1 MASTTWTN
9 GGNNGYWFGGNDWN
23 GGVPVDSS
31 TALQTVIVSGTVTAG
46 PTISPTEAG
55 VNTADV
61 IIVKQPYLAGY
72 PGTYQDYQLDGQS
85 IDLTQ
90 AATLTLQGVA
100 LGRPGGTGGLAA
112 GGTAISGVAA
122 PSATPAFDTNMSI
135 TATGLDTAMFNDVNH
150 NFGFLGASGA
160 GNTLNVVIAVGGN
173 VQNAHALFNY
183 GEIDA
188 AAGGEVGI
196 NLTSP
201 TTAGDTV
208 GFYNEGWVLANGGTF
223 IATSVADKPVTA
235 NAGTTPDGYIEI
247 SNAGEAVLG
256 TVAAKEEVLFN
267 GGINNTLALSS
278 PGSFAGSVAGFG
290 AGQTIDVQGFSGAAN
305 IGTTVVNGVTEL
317 VTTNG
322 TTKDIITLAGSIAPF
337 FDAST
342 ITQNG
347 TTTEVLTAD
356 AKTYTFTGGGT
367 STSWFTG
374 TNWTGGVS
382 PGTLI
387 NTGET
392 VTIPTGT
399 ASIGGTAVTDNGTI
413 AVTGSTTAL
422 TDTTSMAGNGT
433 IFIDNGAHVTLA
445 NPTGNDSSLTV
456 DFGTHGTTL
465 APNVFDVN
473 GNTLGFGGT
482 INGFGTNDQIVL
494 GSSTEPTPTSANDI
508 SLNYNS
514 TTNELTVSSTVAGSV
529 STETLHL
536 TGTFDTNPGNTLAD
550 TIGSGGITITMP
562 GQTNN
567 FTFSGGGTSTSWF
580 TGTNWTGGV
589 SPGTLI
595 NTGET
600 VTIPTGTAS
609 IGGTAVTDNGT
620 IAVTGS
626 TTALT
631 DTTSMAGNGTIFIDN
646 GAQVTLANPTG
657 NDSSLTVDFGTHG
670 TTLAPNVLN
679 VNGNTLGFGG
689 TIAGFGP
696 NDQIV
701 LGNSTEP
708 TPPSTADVSLSFNAA
723 TGELTVMDTVGGSIS
738 TETLHLTGTFDTT
751 PQNTLYNTVGPNGI
765 TIQVPCFVEGTR
777 ILTSH
782 GEVAVEALAV
792 GDQVITARNGTA
804 ARRAIRWIGH
814 RSIALDRHADRTL
827 VEPVRIRA
835 GAFGDNK
842 PARELAVSPDHAIY
856 VDGVLIEAKYLVNG
870 VSVRRDTKARHV
882 TYFHIELD
890 SHDVL
895 IAEGLTAESY
905 ISDGN
910 RSMFANGGALVAL
923 HPNFAAPA
931 GVERCAPLV
940 HRGAALDAVR
950 AALRDRVIANGF
962 ATTDAPEAAL
972 MVDGVVIAPMVSEMA
987 SEAGLLRFAL
997 PDGAMAATLH
1007 VATATPADTAVAT
1020 DDRRQMGV
1028 KLVDASVLVGI
1039 KRQPLDLARFTG
1051 LFPSDEGAGQW
1062 SRGEVGIDLAGL
1074 TGPSRVLELRYSAAI
1089 TRWVAPV
1096 ADRRA
1101 IG

>member
-356 AKTYTFTGGGT
+356 AKTYTFT
-367 STSWFTG
+367 
-374 TNWTGGVS
+374 
-382 PGTLI
+382 
-387 NTGET
+387 
-392 VTIPTGT
+392 
-399 ASIGGTAVTDNGTI
+399 
-413 AVTGSTTAL
+413 
-422 TDTTSMAGNGT
+422 
-433 IFIDNGAHVTLA
+433 
-445 NPTGNDSSLTV
+445 
-456 DFGTHGTTL
+456 
-465 APNVFDVN
+465 
-473 GNTLGFGGT
+473 
-482 INGFGTNDQIVL
+482 
-494 GSSTEPTPTSANDI
+494 
-508 SLNYNS
+508 
-514 TTNELTVSSTVAGSV
+514 
-529 STETLHL
+529 
-536 TGTFDTNPGNTLAD
+536 
-550 TIGSGGITITMP
+550 
-562 GQTNN
+562 
-567 FTFSGGGTSTSWF
+567 GGGTSTSWF

>member
-1 MASTTWTN
+1 M
-9 GGNNGYWFGGNDWN
+9 
-23 GGVPVDSS
+23 
-31 TALQTVIVSGTVTAG
+31 TAG
-46 PTISPTEAG
+46 PTISPAAAG
-55 VNTADV
+55 VNTANV
-61 IIVKQPYLAGY
+61 IYVNQPYLAGAAGSY
-72 PGTYQDYQLDGQS
+72 EDYQLDGQS

-112 GGTAISGVAA
+112 SYSTISGVAA

-235 NAGTTPDGYIEI
+235 NAGSTPDGYIEI

-367 STSWFTG
+367 TTSWFNPGNWSG
-374 TNWTGGVS
+374 TAS
-382 PGTLI
+382 PGATI
-387 NTGET
+387 HAGET

-422 TDTTSMAGNGT
+422 IDTTSMAGNGT

-465 APNVFDVN
+465 APNVLD
-473 GNTLGFGGT
+473 
-482 INGFGTNDQIVL
+482 
-494 GSSTEPTPTSANDI
+494 
-508 SLNYNS
+508 
-514 TTNELTVSSTVAGSV
+514 
-529 STETLHL
+529 
-536 TGTFDTNPGNTLAD
+536 
-550 TIGSGGITITMP
+550 
-562 GQTNN
+562 
-567 FTFSGGGTSTSWF
+567 
-580 TGTNWTGGV
+580 
-589 SPGTLI
+589 
-595 NTGET
+595 
-600 VTIPTGTAS
+600 
-609 IGGTAVTDNGT
+609 
-620 IAVTGS
+620 
-626 TTALT
+626 
-631 DTTSMAGNGTIFIDN
+631 
-646 GAQVTLANPTG
+646 
-657 NDSSLTVDFGTHG
+657 
-670 TTLAPNVLN
+670 

-701 LGNSTEP
+701 LGSATEP

-751 PQNTLYNTVGPNGI
+751 PQNTLYDTVGPNGI

-777 ILTSH
+777 ILTSR

-931 GVERCAPLV
+931 DAERCAPLV

-972 MVDGVVIAPMVSEMA
+972 MVDGVVIAPMVSKVA